1 MLGDEAGSDGE
12 GRSLTL
18 LKYVMI
24 QMTCGGRLSVPVV
37 SIFSSSESVI
47 EDKTI
52 NDSIP
57 ADLFTVKVDFGIKF
71 LDRRI

>member
-1 MLGDEAGSDGE
+1 VTE
-12 GRSLTL
+12 GRLHGTQISRRHKGQGTEA
-18 LKYVMI
+18 VAANV
-24 QMTCGGRLSVPVV
+24 GRVV